1 MELSIVIPAFDESK
15 KIAHDIG
22 AAAEFLSA
30 HKFAGEII
38 VVDDGSSDNT
48 ANIARQAAG
57 QMPEGVTCTVICSE
71 ENAGKGNAV
80 KRGFA
85 GSTCEYVLFADCGCC
100 VPYENVLDGLELL
113 ANDHCDIAHASRK
126 LPQTKI
132 TTPQTLYRR
141 VCSWLF
147 HLVVMHITKI
157 PPHLTDTQC
166 GFKIYKGD
174 IGRKLYAECITD
186 GFMFDVEIILLAVKG
201 HYRIEEFAIEWVCD
215 LDSRLSLT
223 RTPWPVLAELWRIK
237 RKHAKE

>member
-30 HKFAGEII
+30 HQFGGEII

-85 GSTCEYVLFADCGCC
+85 ASTCEYVLFADCGCC
-100 VPYENVLDGLELL
+100 VPYANVLDGLELL
-113 ANDHCDIAHASRK
+113 TNDQCDIAHASRK
-126 LPQTKI
+126 LPETHI
-132 TTPQTLYRR
+132 TIPQTIYRR
-141 VCSWLF
+141 ICSWLF

-166 GFKIYKGD
+166 GFKMYKGD

-186 GFMFDVEIILLAVKG
+186 GFMFDIEIILRAQKQQL
-201 HYRIEEFAIEWVCD
+201 
-215 LDSRLSLT
+215 
-223 RTPWPVLAELWRIK
+223 RIK
-237 RKHAKE
+237 EFPITWTCDRDTRLHPSKTLGPVIKELRKIKKALK